1 VNLDLRAAAVA
12 RAKASF
18 LCACTLD
25 VAVRKPGNVSLQS
38 GGHRMQASMFLDSA
52 VAAAGPLFTRGASV
66 GERIEAAV
74 EASWSVAHCN
84 TNLGILLL
92 CAPVAVAVE
101 RRPDAVTLVALQD
114 AIGAVL
120 GGLGL
125 ADAEHAYR
133 AIARANPGGLGTA
146 PAEDVR
152 VAPSIDLRA
161 AMALSADR
169 DLIARQYRDG
179 YADVFGVALPALGPG
194 FACPQGDGCG
204 SPEAAISATTTA
216 AVQRLYIALLGSFA
230 DSHIVRKHGEAV
242 AQTVMAAA
250 QAWRGADAMDGV
262 PAWAA
267 WDESL
272 KARGINPGTSAD
284 LTVATLMIAGLASR
298 WHGT

>member
-1 VNLDLRAAAVA
+1 VIDRLV

-25 VAVRKPGNVSLQS
+25 VAVRKPGNVSLHS
-38 GGHRMQASMFLDSA
+38 AGHRMQASMFIDSA
-52 VAAAGPLFTRGASV
+52 VAAAEPLFGRGTGV

-74 EASWSVAHCN
+74 QASWSVAHCN

-101 RRPDAVTLVALQD
+101 RQPEATTPRALRE
-114 AIGAVL
+114 AIAEVL
-120 GGLGL
+120 AGLGL

-133 AIARANPGGLGTA
+133 AIARANPGGLGDA

-152 VAPSIDLRA
+152 SAPSVDLRA
-161 AMALSADR
+161 AMALSAGH

-179 YADVFGVALPALGPG
+179 YADLFDIALPALGPG
-194 FACPQGDGCG
+194 FACPQAAACV
-204 SPEAAISATTTA
+204 SPDASTTA

-230 DSHIVRKHGEAV
+230 DSHIVRKHGGAV
-242 AQTVMAAA
+242 AQTVMASA
-250 QAWRGADAMDGV
+250 QAWRGVDGLDAS
-262 PAWAA
+262 PAFAA

-284 LTVATLMIAGLASR
+284 LTVATLMIAGLL
-298 WHGT
+298 G

>member
-1 VNLDLRAAAVA
+1 MKGASQVDVE

-25 VAVRKPGNVSLQS
+25 VAVRKPGNVSLHS
-38 GGHRMQASMFLDSA
+38 AGHRMEASMFIDSA
-52 VAAAGPLFTRGASV
+52 RAAAIPLFRQGASV

-74 EASWSVAHCN
+74 EASWAVAHCN

-101 RRPDAVTLVALQD
+101 RRPEATNAAALRE
-114 AIGAVL
+114 AINEVL
-120 GGLGL
+120 AGLDL

-133 AIARANPGGLGTA
+133 AIARANPGGLGNA

-152 VAPSIDLRA
+152 DAPSIGLRA
-161 AMALSADR
+161 AMALSAGR

-179 YADVFGVALPALGPG
+179 YADLFDIALPVLGPR
-194 FACPQGDGCG
+194 FACPAG
-204 SPEAAISATTTA
+204 AACEQPDAATTV
-216 AVQRLYIALLGSFA
+216 AVQQLYVALAGAFP

-242 AQTVMAAA
+242 AQTVMASA
-250 QAWRGADAMDGV
+250 QAWRGVAGTDV
-262 PAWAA
+262 SPAFAA

-284 LTVATLMIAGLASR
+284 LTVATLMIADLCV
-298 WHGT
+298 

>member
-1 VNLDLRAAAVA
+1 VNRELPAAVA
-12 RAKASF
+12 RAKAAF

-38 GGHRMQASMFLDSA
+38 GGHRMRAAMFTDSA
-52 VAAAGPLFTRGASV
+52 AAAAGPLFAPGAGV

-74 EASWSVAHCN
+74 AASWSVAHCN

-101 RRPDAVTLVALQD
+101 QRPQAATPAALQQ
-114 AIGAVL
+114 AIGEVL
-120 GGLGL
+120 AGLSL

-133 AIARANPGGLGTA
+133 AIARANPGGLGDA

-152 VAPSIDLRA
+152 AAPNVDLRA
-161 AMALSADR
+161 AMALSAGH

-194 FACPQGDGCG
+194 FACPSGAGCG
-204 SPEAAISATTTA
+204 SPDAGTTA

-230 DSHIVRKHGEAV
+230 DSHIVRKHGDAV

-250 QAWRGADAMDGV
+250 HAWRGAEGV
-262 PAWAA
+262 DDEPAWAA

-284 LTVATLMIAGLASR
+284 LTVVTLMIAGLAPR

>member
-1 VNLDLRAAAVA
+1 MSADLPGAVE

-25 VAVRKPGNVSLQS
+25 VAVRKPGNVSRQS
-38 GGHRMQASMFLDSA
+38 DGHRMQASMFIDSA
-52 VAAAGPLFTRGASV
+52 MAAAKPLFRRGAGV

-101 RRPDAVTLVALQD
+101 RRPDAVTPAALCD
-114 AIGAVL
+114 AIGEVL
-120 GGLGL
+120 AGLSL
-125 ADAEHAYR
+125 ADAAHAYR
-133 AIARANPGGLGTA
+133 AIARANPGGLGKA

-152 VAPSIDLRA
+152 AAPSIDLRA
-161 AMALSADR
+161 AMALSAGH

-194 FACPQGDGCG
+194 FACPQGAGCG
-204 SPEAAISATTTA
+204 SPDAATTA
-216 AVQRLYIALLGSFA
+216 AVQRLYIALLGSFF

-242 AQTVMAAA
+242 AQTVMTAAHG
-250 QAWRGADAMDGV
+250 WRGAAAMDSE

-284 LTVATLMIAGLASR
+284 LTVVTLMIAGLAAR